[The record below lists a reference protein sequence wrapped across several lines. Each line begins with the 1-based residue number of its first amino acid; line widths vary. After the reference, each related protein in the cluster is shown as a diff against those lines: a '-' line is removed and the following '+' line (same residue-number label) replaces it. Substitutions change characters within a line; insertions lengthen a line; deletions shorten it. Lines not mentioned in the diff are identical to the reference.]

1 MHEEQTDEIELI
13 DIIRVLWKRKKLI
26 ILITFLFTLGAV
38 GVSLILPKVYEVS
51 TIIEPGV
58 RPIADANGQIV
69 NEVPVVSPDAVRES
83 ILGGA
88 YDVAIQKKLNISPV
102 DYPVLKVTLPKNTT
116 LVKVAIESPAPDKA
130 RAILDE
136 LVAQVG
142 SDIQGKLENEKKKIE
157 NEMESVRISEKAV
170 AEKILLLKKQLD
182 ETSKKIMELEND
194 RQKSMAARTADAMS
208 VLLYSNEIQ
217 NQQIYLNN
225 LQEKLMDL
233 ETSAKTFGV
242 RMENIRLKLAMVK
255 STRLVKPPTIPEK
268 PSKPKKALIVALA
281 GVLGLMGSMML
292 AFLLEYL
299 ERSGGVRLR
308 EED

>member
-26 ILITFLFTLGAV
+26 IFITFLFTLVAM

-58 RPIADANGQIV
+58 RPITDTNGQIV
-69 NEVPVVSPDAVRES
+69 NEVSVVSPDAVKEAV
-83 ILGGA
+83 LGGA
-88 YDVAIQKKLNISPV
+88 YDVAIQKKLNIPPV
-102 DYPVLKVTLPKNTT
+102 DYPLLKVSLPKNTT
-116 LVKVAIESPAPDKA
+116 LIKMAIESPEPDKA
-130 RAILDE
+130 QAILDE
-136 LVAQVG
+136 LAAQVG

-157 NEMESVRISEKAV
+157 NEMESARISEKAV
-170 AEKILLLKKQLD
+170 AEKISLLKKQLD
-182 ETSKKIMELEND
+182 ETSRKIEELENN

-233 ETSAKTFGV
+233 ETSAKTFV
-242 RMENIRLKLAMVK
+242 VHMENIQLKLAMVK
-255 STRLVKPPTIPEK
+255 STRLIKPPSIPEK
-268 PSKPKKALIVALA
+268 PIKPKKPLIVVLA
-281 GVLGLMGSMML
+281 GVLGFMGSMMI

-299 ERSGGVRLR
+299 ERSGGVSLR

>member
-38 GVSLILPKVYEVS
+38 GAALILPKVYEVS

-69 NEVPVVSPDAVRES
+69 NEVPVVSPDAVKEAV
-83 ILGGA
+83 LGGA
-88 YDVAIQKKLNISPV
+88 YDVAIQKKLNILPA
-102 DYPVLKVTLPKNTT
+102 DYPQLKLTLPKNTT
-116 LVKVAIESPAPDKA
+116 LVKVAIESSEPDKA
-130 RAILDE
+130 QAILDE
-136 LVAQVG
+136 LVGQVG

-182 ETSKKIMELEND
+182 ETSKKIEDLEND
-194 RQKSMAARTADAMS
+194 RQKSMAARTADAMA

-268 PSKPKKALIVALA
+268 PIKPKKPLIVALA

-308 EED
+308 EEE

>member
-38 GVSLILPKVYEVS
+38 GAALTLPKVYEVS

-69 NEVPVVSPDAVRES
+69 NEVPVVSPDAVKEAV
-83 ILGGA
+83 LGGA
-88 YDVAIQKKLNISPV
+88 YDVAIQKKLNISPE
-102 DYPVLKVTLPKNTT
+102 DYPELKVTLPKSTT
-116 LVKVAIESPAPDKA
+116 LVKVAIESSEPDKA
-130 RAILDE
+130 QAILDE
-136 LVAQVG
+136 LVGQVG
-142 SDIQGKLENEKKKIE
+142 SDIQGQLENEKKKIE

-182 ETSKKIMELEND
+182 ETSKKIEDLEND
-194 RQKSMAARTADAMS
+194 RQKSMAGRSADAMS

-233 ETSAKTFGV
+233 ETSAKTFFV
-242 RMENIRLKLAMVK
+242 QMENIRLKLAMVK
-255 STRLVKPPTIPEK
+255 STRLVKPPTISEK
-268 PSKPKKALIVALA
+268 PSKPKKTLIVALA

-299 ERSGGVRLR
+299 ERSGGVR
-308 EED
+308 

>member
-26 ILITFLFTLGAV
+26 IFITFLFTLGAV

-58 RPIADANGQIV
+58 RPIADGNGQII
-69 NEVPVVSPDAVRES
+69 NEVPVVSPDAVKEAV
-83 ILGGA
+83 LGGA
-88 YDVAIQKKLNISPV
+88 YDVAIQKKINLLPA
-102 DYPVLKVTLPKNTT
+102 DYPVIKVTLPKNTT
-116 LVKVAIESPAPDKA
+116 LVNVAIESTDPDKA

-157 NEMESVRISEKAV
+157 NEMEATKISEKALD
-170 AEKILLLKKQLD
+170 EKISLIEKQLNA
-182 ETSKKIMELEND
+182 TSKKIEELEND
-194 RQKSMAARTADAMS
+194 RQKSMAGRSADAMS

-225 LQEKLMDL
+225 LQEKLKDL

-242 RMENIRLKLAMVK
+242 LMENIRLKLAMVK
-255 STRLVKPPTIPEK
+255 STRLVKPPTIPEN
-268 PSKPKKALIVALA
+268 PIKPKKPLIVALA

-308 EED
+308 EES

>member
-26 ILITFLFTLGAV
+26 ISITFLFTLGAV

-58 RPIADANGQIV
+58 RPITDANGQIV
-69 NEVPVVSPDAVRES
+69 NEVSVVSPDAVKETV
-83 ILGGA
+83 LGGA
-88 YDVAIQKKLNISPV
+88 YDVAIQKKLNIPPV
-102 DYPVLKVTLPKNTT
+102 DYPLLKVSLPKNTT
-116 LVKVAIESPAPDKA
+116 LIKMAIESPEPDKA
-130 RAILDE
+130 QAILDE
-136 LVAQVG
+136 LAAQVG

-157 NEMESVRISEKAV
+157 NEMESARISEKAV
-170 AEKILLLKKQLD
+170 AEKISLLKKQLD
-182 ETSKKIMELEND
+182 ETSRKIEELENN
-194 RQKSMAARTADAMS
+194 RQKSMAARNADAMS

-233 ETSAKTFGV
+233 ETSAKTFV
-242 RMENIRLKLAMVK
+242 VHMENIRLKLAMVK
-255 STRLVKPPTIPEK
+255 STRLIKPPSIPEK
-268 PSKPKKALIVALA
+268 PIKPKKPLIVVLA
-281 GVLGLMGSMML
+281 GVLGFMGSMMI

-299 ERSGGVRLR
+299 ERSGGVR
-308 EED
+308 

>member
-26 ILITFLFTLGAV
+26 VLITFLFTLGAV
-38 GVSLILPKVYEVS
+38 GISFILPKVYEVS

-58 RPIADANGQIV
+58 RPIVDANGQIM
-69 NEVPVVSPDAVRES
+69 NEVPVFSPDSVKEA

-88 YDVAIQKKLNISPV
+88 YDVPIQKKLNLSPV
-102 DYPVLKVTLPKNTT
+102 DYPVFKVLLPKNTT
-116 LVKVAIESPAPDKA
+116 LVKVAIESPEPDKA
-130 RAILDE
+130 QTILDE

-142 SDIQGKLENEKKKIE
+142 ADIQGKLENEKKKIE
-157 NEMESVRISEKAV
+157 NEMESARINQKAVSEK
-170 AEKILLLKKQLD
+170 ISLLKKQLD
-182 ETSKKIMELEND
+182 ETAKKIEDLENN
-194 RQKSMAARTADAMS
+194 RQKSMAARTVDAIT
-208 VLLYSNEIQ
+208 VLVYSNEIQ

-233 ETSAKTFGV
+233 ETSAKTFV
-242 RMENIRLKLAMVK
+242 VSIENLRLKLAMVK
-255 STRLVKPPTIPEK
+255 STRLIKPPSIPEK
-268 PSKPKKALIVALA
+268 PIKPNKPLIVALA

-308 EED
+308 EES